1 METTTQATPAV
12 TQTAGQFIK
21 KVRRYTRRRYT
32 AEDKIR
38 IILEGMKR
46 EVSVAELCRKE
57 GIHPNIYYIWVK
69 DFMEAGKSRLQGDSQ
84 RQANE
89 SEVRDLRH
97 ENERLKVLLAEQLME
112 TLLFKK
118 SLRGS
123 GPIGITG

>member
-1 METTTQATPAV
+1 MENATQAAPAV
-12 TQTAGQFIK
+12 TETAGRFIK
-21 KVRRYTRRRYT
+21 KVRRYTRRKYT

-46 EVSVAELCRKE
+46 EVSTAELCRKE

-89 SEVRDLRH
+89 AEVRELRR
-97 ENERLKVLLAEQLME
+97 ENERLKLLLAEQLME
-112 TLLFKK
+112 TSLFKK

-123 GPIGITG
+123 GDTGITG

>member
-1 METTTQATPAV
+1 MDNATQTTAAQSE
-12 TQTAGQFIK
+12 TAGQFIR
-21 KVRRYTRRRYT
+21 KVRRYTRRKYG

-57 GIHPNIYYIWVK
+57 GISPNVYYVWVK
-69 DFMEAGKSRLQGDSQ
+69 DFMEAGKARLQGDSQ

-89 SEVRDLRH
+89 AEVRGLRR

-112 TLLFKK
+112 TSLFKK

-123 GPIGITG
+123 GGTGITE

>member
-112 TLLFKK
+112 TSLFKK

>member
-1 METTTQATPAV
+1 METATQTAPAA

-38 IILEGMKR
+38 IILEGMRR

-57 GIHPNIYYIWVK
+57 GVHPNVYYIWVK
-69 DFMEAGKSRLQGDSQ
+69 DFMEAGKQRLQGDSV

-89 SEVRDLRH
+89 AEVRELRR
-97 ENERLKVLLAEQLME
+97 ETERLKILLAEQVME
-112 TLLFKK
+112 TSLFKK

-123 GPIGITG
+123 GGIGITE

>member
-1 METTTQATPAV
+1 MENATQAAPAV
-12 TQTAGQFIK
+12 TETAGRFIK
-21 KVRRYTRRRYT
+21 KVRRYTRRKYT

-46 EVSVAELCRKE
+46 EVSTAELCRKE

-89 SEVRDLRH
+89 AEVRELRR

-112 TLLFKK
+112 TSLFKK

-123 GPIGITG
+123 GDTGITG